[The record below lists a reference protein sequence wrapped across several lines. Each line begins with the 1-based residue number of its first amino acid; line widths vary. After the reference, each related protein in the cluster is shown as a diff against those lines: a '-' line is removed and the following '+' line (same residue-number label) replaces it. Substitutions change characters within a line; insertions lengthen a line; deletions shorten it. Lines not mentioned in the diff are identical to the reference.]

1 MVASVQVTKLASAF
15 VRRVQPTSVVEQVLG
30 ELRRSIVFGAL
41 KPGQEFSLRETATHL
56 GVSTAPVR
64 EALRVLQGEGLIVA
78 RRARSAVVAPM
89 DVDDLHSIYHLRR
102 LIEPSIA
109 ARSCLVITDAQLTA
123 LDEMVDTIRDV
134 KLSIDDIYE
143 VHREFHLG
151 LLRPGAT
158 AWDLRVLE
166 TLWQAA
172 ERYVRV
178 GFGRLDPRPAEH
190 ERRGTAHRKIVE
202 LFRSRDA
209 DKARQAIEEHL
220 AANEEIAHQAIKLGA

>member
-1 MVASVQVTKLASAF
+1 
-15 VRRVQPTSVVEQVLG
+15 
-30 ELRRSIVFGAL
+30 
-41 KPGQEFSLRETATHL
+41 
-56 GVSTAPVR
+56 VR

-89 DVDDLHSIYHLRR
+89 DVEDLHSIYRLRR

-109 ARSCLVITDAQLTA
+109 ARACLEITDAQLTA
-123 LDEMVDTIRDV
+123 LDRMVDTIRDV

-151 LLRPGAT
+151 LLRPAAT

-190 ERRGTAHRKIVE
+190 ERRGIAHEKIVD

-220 AANEEIAHQAIKLGA
+220 AANEEIAHQAIELGA

>member
-1 MVASVQVTKLASAF
+1 
-15 VRRVQPTSVVEQVLG
+15 
-30 ELRRSIVFGAL
+30 
-41 KPGQEFSLRETATHL
+41 
-56 GVSTAPVR
+56 VSTAPVR
-64 EALRVLQGEGLIVA
+64 EALRVLQGEGLILA

-89 DVDDLHSIYHLRR
+89 DVDDLHSIYRLR
-102 LIEPSIA
+102 LQIEPAIA
-109 ARSCLVITDAQLTA
+109 ARSCLVITDAELRA
-123 LDEMVDTIRDV
+123 LGGMVDTIRDA

-190 ERRGTAHRKIVE
+190 ERRGIAHDKLLD
-202 LFRSRDA
+202 LFRSRDV
-209 DKARQAIEEHL
+209 DKARQAIETHL
-220 AANEEIAHQAIKLGA
+220 SDNEEIARQAIKLGV

>member
-1 MVASVQVTKLASAF
+1 MVSFLVVTKLASAF
-15 VRRVQPTSVVEQVLG
+15 VRRVQPTSVVEQVLS

-64 EALRVLQGEGLIVA
+64 EALRVLQGEGLILA

-89 DVDDLHSIYHLRR
+89 DVEDLHSIYRLRR
-102 LIEPSIA
+102 QIEPAIA
-109 ARSCLVITDAQLTA
+109 ARSCLVITDAELRA
-123 LDEMVDTIRDV
+123 LAVMVDTIRDA

-190 ERRGTAHRKIVE
+190 ERRGIAHDKLLD
-202 LFRSRDA
+202 LFGTRDV
-209 DKARQAIEEHL
+209 DKARHAIEQHL
-220 AANEEIAHQAIKLGA
+220 ADNEEIAQQAIKLGV

>member
-1 MVASVQVTKLASAF
+1 VTKLASAF
-15 VRRVQPTSVVEQVLG
+15 VRRVQPTSVVEQVLS

-64 EALRVLQGEGLIVA
+64 EALRVLQGEGLILA

-89 DVDDLHSIYHLRR
+89 DVEDLHSIYRLRR
-102 LIEPSIA
+102 QIEPAIA
-109 ARSCLVITDAQLTA
+109 ARSCLLIADAELRA
-123 LDEMVDTIRDV
+123 LEGMVDTIRDA

-190 ERRGTAHRKIVE
+190 ERRGIAHDKLLD
-202 LFRSRDA
+202 LFRSRDV
-209 DKARQAIEEHL
+209 DKARHAIEQHLADNEKIAQQAIE
-220 AANEEIAHQAIKLGA
+220 LGV